1 MSEKEKKDKSKDK
14 EKEKEK
20 DKEKKSKDKEKKK
33 DEEGSKSSRKLE
45 KSKTKGT
52 EDLGAPEEEQEDK
65 IESPKKDLKTC
76 IHHQQDL
83 VYYCE
88 SCEEPICEKCSI
100 LGPHNNQLHRINTLN
115 EAFHS
120 RAVATHQVITGSI
133 LGKRDQLI
141 GQVHRIDQRLEE
153 IKHVKTIIERDVRA
167 EFGGML
173 ERLRSSEGIKLAVL
187 QHEIAHLQ
195 RDVDKINDIVNVVN
209 ELTGEKGDPIDFL
222 LRCRHLTDT
231 IEYTVAKPFKT
242 TIDVVPYDLPREL
255 GEQRE
260 KIEKMKVVTDIL
272 AMKDGVIFQL
282 IKKYKEEEEKISA
295 ELNKTAQDEIDEWA
309 KLTDKFSSELKKYH
323 VICYYCGNVMD
334 DKNIN
339 RMCDV
344 NSRTQI
350 PEEVGYTIEN
360 PSKEWHGTRRHFFSK
375 PKPELVKAG
384 KINSLAVSDN
394 EFISTTARDE
404 RSFRTQ
410 YQMFLEVLLAKVRKY
425 CAEKKIEVEK
435 LFKDHDKENKGYISH
450 ITFTFLLHEYC
461 AVDPIEIE
469 KLMQILDPTNKNQIP
484 YPELLKMI
492 ADPKYLVQFQGPT
505 TPQKTPTTQSKNV
518 IKYY

>member
-1 MSEKEKKDKSKDK
+1 MSEKEKKDKNKDK

-20 DKEKKSKDKEKKK
+20 EKKSSKDKEKKK
-33 DEEGSKSSRKLE
+33 TEDEAPASSRNLE

-52 EDLGAPEEEQEDK
+52 LALSAAEEEPAENAED
-65 IESPKKDLKTC
+65 SKKNKTC
-76 IHHQQDL
+76 IHHQQEL
-83 VYYCE
+83 VLYCE

-100 LGPHNNQLHRINTLN
+100 LGPHNNQLHRINTLH

-120 RAVATHQVITGSI
+120 RAAATHQVISGSI
-133 LGKRDQLI
+133 LGKREQLI
-141 GQVHRIDQRLEE
+141 NQVHKIDHRLEE
-153 IKHVKTIIERDVRA
+153 VKYVKTIIERDVRA

-173 ERLRSSEGIKLAVL
+173 ERLKSSEGIKLAVL

-242 TIDVVPYDLPREL
+242 TIEVFPYDMPREL

-260 KIEKMKVVTDIL
+260 KIEKMKVVQDIL
-272 AMKDGVIFQL
+272 AMKDGVILQL

-295 ELNKTAQDEIDEWA
+295 ELNKNAQEEIDEWA
-309 KLTDKFSSELKKYH
+309 KLTDKFSTELKKYH
-323 VICYYCGNVMD
+323 VICYYCGGVMD
-334 DKNIN
+334 DRNIN
-339 RMCDV
+339 TTCDV
-344 NSRTQI
+344 NNRTQI
-350 PEEVGYTIEN
+350 SAEVGYTIET
-360 PSKEWHGTRRHFFSK
+360 PSKEWNGTRRHYFAK

-384 KINSLAVSDN
+384 KISDLAISAN
-394 EFISTTARDE
+394 EYISTIARDE
-404 RSFRTQ
+404 KSFRTQ
-410 YQMFLEVLLAKVRKY
+410 YQMFLEVLLAKIRKY
-425 CAEKKIEVEK
+425 CVEKKIEVEK

-469 KLMQILDPTNKNQIP
+469 KLKTILDPNNKNQIP
-484 YPELLKMI
+484 YRELLKMI
-492 ADPKYLVQFQGPT
+492 LDPQHLVDYQN
-505 TPQKTPTTQSKNV
+505 QKPNK
-518 IKYY
+518 